1 LPSILDLQ
9 ILEINFVDSITL
21 LQPEVVI
28 YNNSTRPVKKIKLDF
43 GFDYPNE
50 FVYLWNSRLEI
61 GEVKRIKLP
70 LLLNTDEER
79 TSFCVKATAIDVLD
93 QNDANIDDNILCT
106 SLSNTLY
113 IMKLFKSFDYLNLWI
128 NIPSDGQFF
137 CSLINVLGQTM
148 FKSEVIEANRGMNQ
162 FKIPILNLT
171 SGIYMLQINYNGNIL
186 TRMVDL

>member
-1 LPSILDLQ
+1 SNVSHIYNSEGIYNVFLVVSNEYTCSDTAYGIVYLLPSILDLQ

-79 TSFCVKATAIDVLD
+79 
-93 QNDANIDDNILCT
+93 
-106 SLSNTLY
+106 
-113 IMKLFKSFDYLNLWI
+113 
-128 NIPSDGQFF
+128 
-137 CSLINVLGQTM
+137 
-148 FKSEVIEANRGMNQ
+148 
-162 FKIPILNLT
+162 
-171 SGIYMLQINYNGNIL
+171 
-186 TRMVDL
+186 